1 MRWNKLENEA
11 CSVART
17 VSVIGDR
24 WTLLILRDCFL
35 RVRRFEEFQARLGVT
50 RPILAS
56 RLRKLVKDFV
66 LAKVPYQERPLRY
79 EYRLTQKGLDLYP
92 IVMSIVHWGDVHMA
106 GKKGRPLLHQHVEL
120 RQDLRPGDDLLG
132 MRRAAQPQA
141 GPCPSWAGCGESAPP
156 AAPTRRPTPRQRRP
170 ARSSRTSVG
179 NPLARPALN
188 ESTLVSVVFKL
199 TKSNAETPDTRT
211 RRPARRRRRCHRRR
225 RGPTLRRR
233 RSCRSASRDATRP
246 RPDADRRGR
255 GRRRHACVPSA
266 STPARRARSRP
277 CSPRSSATSGP

>member
-1 MRWNKLENEA
+1 MRWNKLEDEA

-92 IVMSIVHWGDVHMA
+92 IVMAIVHWGDIHMA
-106 GKKGRPLLHQHVEL
+106 GKKGRPLLHQHTNCGKTFDPVMICSE
-120 RQDLRPGDDLLG
+120 
-132 MRRAAQPQA
+132 
-141 GPCPSWAGCGESAPP
+141 CGEPLSPKQVHVHRGPGAASPRHMP
-156 AAPTRRPTPRQRRP
+156 ADVPAGDRKQRRP
-170 ARSSRTSVG
+170 VRSSR
-179 NPLARPALN
+179 A
-188 ESTLVSVVFKL
+188 
-199 TKSNAETPDTRT
+199 
-211 RRPARRRRRCHRRR
+211 HQ
-225 RGPTLRRR
+225 
-233 RSCRSASRDATRP
+233 
-246 RPDADRRGR
+246 
-255 GRRRHACVPSA
+255 
-266 STPARRARSRP
+266 
-277 CSPRSSATSGP
+277 